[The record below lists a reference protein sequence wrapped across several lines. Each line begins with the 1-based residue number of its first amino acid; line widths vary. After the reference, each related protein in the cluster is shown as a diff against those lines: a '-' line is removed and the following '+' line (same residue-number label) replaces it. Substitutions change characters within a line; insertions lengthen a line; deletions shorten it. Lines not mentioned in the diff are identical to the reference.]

1 MTERF
6 QSFEEFWPYYLSEH
20 RNATSRRLHF
30 AGTTSFFASCVASAV
45 SSPVRFPLAM
55 AGFSALLAHGEAQE
69 KDGPPLLHIAGML
82 TLPTLASPVLFPAG
96 VASAYA
102 CAWIGHFGI
111 EGNRPA
117 TFQYPLWSFLAD
129 LRMWSHMARGQL
141 WSGDPLEELG
151 LDAPNEPAETHDV
164 TNGVAAEPASAP
176 AN

>member
-20 RNATSRRLHF
+20 RKPASRRLHF
-30 AGTTSFFASCVASAV
+30 LGTSGFFAGCAASAV
-45 SSPVRFPLAM
+45 ASPVRFPLAM
-55 AGFSALLAHGEAQE
+55 AGFAAVLAHGATRE
-69 KDGPPLLHIAGML
+69 KDGRPLGHIAAMVA
-82 TLPTLASPVLFPAG
+82 LPTLASPVLFPAG
-96 VASAYA
+96 VVSAYA

-111 EGNRPA
+111 EKNRPA

-151 LDAPNEPAETHDV
+151 LTTEGKPQPDE
-164 TNGVAAEPASAP
+164 VAAAAP